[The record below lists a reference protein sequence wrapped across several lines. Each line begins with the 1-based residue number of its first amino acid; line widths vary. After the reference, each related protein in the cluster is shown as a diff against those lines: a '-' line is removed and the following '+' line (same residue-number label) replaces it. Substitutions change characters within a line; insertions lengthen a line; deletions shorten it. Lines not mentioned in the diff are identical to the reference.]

1 LSYNVNQNEK
11 TLKSLRETQAHNKS
25 AIFGINSKNG
35 KSVDLKGSEKNKSAR
50 RKLNVHS
57 ISKYK
62 GGSMTTLNTYHDDE

>member
-1 LSYNVNQNEK
+1 MSYNLNQNEK
-11 TLKSLRETQAHNKS
+11 ALKSLRETHNKS
-25 AIFGINSKNG
+25 AIFGINTKNG
-35 KSVDLKGSEKNKSAR
+35 KSVDLKVSENNKSAR